1 MTAAEI
7 ARALGGARREGR
19 EWRCRCPLHGGRS
32 LLLRDGADGLL
43 AYCHGGCDDGAV
55 YAELRRRGLV
65 EGRTG
70 DQQHRQFRYVETE
83 LHQRDDAIRTA
94 RALTIWREA
103 MPAAGTIA
111 ETYLRSRGIV
121 VRPPPS
127 LRFHPRCPHPSGVMF
142 PALVALVQHVEHGP
156 VAIHRTFLKP
166 DGSGKVDTTPDK
178 ASLGPVSGGAIR
190 LGILRAGQWLA
201 IGEGIETT
209 LSVMQA
215 GGLPG
220 WAALSAGGIRSLVLP
235 PEARMVVI
243 CADNDLN
250 GVGQRAAHD
259 AAERWLAEGRR
270 VRIAVP
276 SQPGDFN
283 DLIRGMAYE
292 AA

>member
-1 MTAAEI
+1 
-7 ARALGGARREGR
+7 
-19 EWRCRCPLHGGRS
+19 
-32 LLLRDGADGLL
+32 
-43 AYCHGGCDDGAV
+43 
-55 YAELRRRGLV
+55 
-65 EGRTG
+65 
-70 DQQHRQFRYVETE
+70 
-83 LHQRDDAIRTA
+83 
-94 RALTIWREA
+94 
-103 MPAAGTIA
+103 
-111 ETYLRSRGIV
+111 
-121 VRPPPS
+121 
-127 LRFHPRCPHPSGVMF
+127 MF